1 MFDTLATIWIPAGRE
16 LHLFSPELALVG
28 TIAAVLIVPLI
39 VGRNAYVTAA
49 VALVGCAATLLLSGQ
64 VAVDVAG
71 GARTGLAPASS
82 TPMLLADNFS
92 VFFKLFLML
101 FLALVIGLWL
111 VGRGVQGPPNASES
125 GTRQGPPEFFV
136 LLLTSAL
143 GMALMVSTL
152 NLLVILIAIETASL
166 PSYAMAASDKRSR
179 LGAEAAL
186 KYVLF
191 GAATASIMAFGLSL
205 LYGFFGTLDLPT
217 MASRIAA
224 NPTGTTLLAAFGL
237 FAFAVGIAFKIS
249 AVPFHFWCPD
259 VFEGAP
265 VVVTTWLSV
274 ASKGAGLG
282 LLLRVVYTL
291 SGAAPGSPLLA
302 PFAYGIGVVAAVT
315 CTFGNLAALRQE
327 SVKRLLAYSSIAH
340 AGYMMM
346 AAAIFVQPSTAR
358 YTNMGLAAVISYL
371 LVYLVMNLGA
381 FAVTAMVAWQTGSD
395 RLVGFTGLGRRAP
408 WLALPMAVCL
418 FSLIGLP
425 PLGGFAAK
433 WWLLLALGQAAG
445 LQPWLWTLVIVL
457 VLNTALSLYFYVRV
471 IRQMYLTEDERLPRL
486 RQPAGGVALV
496 NLCAVMLLLLGT
508 VLIYPLGERA
518 RSYASNL
525 FGTPQSAARVEKTTA
540 AAANRELAADL
551 RGPHH
556 D

>member
-1 MFDTLATIWIPAGRE
+1 MFDSLATIWIPTGRD

-28 TIAAVLIVPLI
+28 TIAAVLLVPL
-39 VGRNAYVTAA
+39 VAGRNAYVTAA
-49 VALVGCAATLLLSGQ
+49 VALAGCAVTLMLTGG
-64 VAVDVAG
+64 VAADVASA
-71 GARTGLAPASS
+71 ARTGLAPADA

-111 VGRGVQGPPNASES
+111 IGRGIRGPVGASES

-143 GMALMVSTL
+143 GMSLMVSTL

-179 LGAEAAL
+179 LGAEASL

-191 GAATASIMAFGLSL
+191 GATTAAIMAYGLSL

-217 MASRIAA
+217 IAARIAA
-224 NPTGTTLLAAFGL
+224 NPSGTTLLAAFGL

-282 LLLRVVYTL
+282 LLVRIVYTL
-291 SGAAPGSPLLA
+291 SGSAPGSPLLV
-302 PFAYGIGVVAAVT
+302 PFAYGIGIVAAVT
-315 CTFGNLAALRQE
+315 CTLGNLSALRQD

-346 AAAIFVQPSTAR
+346 AAAIFVQPSTGR
-358 YTNMGLAAVISYL
+358 YTNLGLAAVIAYL

-395 RLVGFTGLGRRAP
+395 RLVAFTGLGRRAP

-433 WWLLLALGQAAG
+433 WWLMLALGQAAS
-445 LQPWLWTLVIVL
+445 LQPWLWALVMVLVI
-457 VLNTALSLYFYVRV
+457 NTAISLYFYVRV
-471 IRQMYLTEDERLPRL
+471 IRQMYLTDDERLPKL
-486 RQPAGGVALV
+486 HQPAGGVVLV
-496 NLCAVMLLLLGT
+496 NACAVMLLLLGT
-508 VLIYPLGERA
+508 LLIHPLGERA
-518 RSYASNL
+518 KSYASNL
-525 FGTPQSAARVEKTTA
+525 FGTPRTTSVKATPTEAREALVT
-540 AAANRELAADL
+540 DL
-551 RGPHH
+551 QGSNH